1 MIDTSAVVVMTRK
14 WYIGNSYMLT
24 WKKSLFFYEGLSK
37 GFGDRYSMRMS
48 RTGPQVIGAS
58 HTHH

>member
-14 WYIGNSYMLT
+14 WYIGNSYMLI
-24 WKKSLFFYEGLSK
+24 WKKSLFYEGLSK
-37 GFGDRYSMRMS
+37 EFGDRYSMRMS
-48 RTGPQVIGAS
+48 GTGPQVIGVS